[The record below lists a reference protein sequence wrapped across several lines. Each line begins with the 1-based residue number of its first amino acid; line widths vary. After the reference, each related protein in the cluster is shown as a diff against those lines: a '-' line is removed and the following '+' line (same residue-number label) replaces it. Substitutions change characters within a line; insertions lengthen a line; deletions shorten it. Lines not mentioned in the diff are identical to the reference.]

1 MTGHSTADVAKL
13 TGLSPARIRALV
25 RDGFV
30 APRKESGR
38 FRFSFQDLV
47 IFRVAKDLVDA
58 RVSARSIRRALKELR
73 ADLPKDLGLGA
84 LQIRAEG
91 AKVVVHDGD
100 KHWEPESGQLHFDLD
115 DLARKLG
122 KNAAPLARRRL
133 SDPQG
138 PGQPEGLG
146 AEGLGAEGWYDI
158 ACDLE
163 APSPDDAVRAY
174 ERVLE
179 LEPGHVDAHVNLGRL
194 LHEAQDLGGAE
205 RHYRAALDADPAD
218 ATAAFNLGVVLE
230 DQQRDREAVRAYRR
244 AIDADPAHPD
254 AHYNVAAVCERLG
267 ERVAALRHLKRYR
280 ELRLK

>member
-1 MTGHSTADVAKL
+1 MTGYSTADVAKL
-13 TGLSPARIRALV
+13 TGLSPARIRALA
-25 RDGFV
+25 RNGLV
-30 APRKESGR
+30 APRMESGR

-58 RVSARSIRRALKELR
+58 RVSARSIQRALKELR
-73 ADLPKDLGLGA
+73 ADLPGDLSLGS
-84 LQIRAEG
+84 LRIRAEG

-100 KHWEPESGQLHFDLD
+100 KRWEPESGQLHFELD
-115 DLARKLG
+115 DLARGLARE
-122 KNAAPLARRRL
+122 AAPIARGRL
-133 SDPQG
+133 SDPLSDP
-138 PGQPEGLG
+138 PGREQLEGLG
-146 AEGLGAEGWYDI
+146 PGGWYDI

-244 AIDADPAHPD
+244 AIDADPDHPD